1 MHMQN
6 SRLAAYKKCFQNKM
20 PRLTV
25 EMAEKL
31 DKEIRK
37 YWQRQHELAVEER
50 RKLEKTYAILRAQ
63 KSKSETSK
71 PN

>member
-1 MHMQN
+1 
-6 SRLAAYKKCFQNKM
+6 M

-50 RKLEKTYAILRAQ
+50 RKAEKLANFAR
-63 KSKSETSK
+63 SKI
-71 PN
+71 